1 MSTTLATLDPQAF
14 QFITTLV
21 RERSAIV
28 LEEGKSYLIESRL
41 SPIAREQ
48 GLESVAELVSVLRK
62 PGQQQLAQ
70 RVVEA
75 MTTNESS
82 FFRDLHPFQALKT
95 TILPALIES
104 RKKERTLNIW
114 SNACS
119 SGQEI
124 YSIALTIKEH
134 FPELSGWK
142 VRLIGTD
149 LSTQILERAKL
160 GIFNQTEVNRGLP
173 MPLLLKYFVKEG
185 IHWKIK
191 EEIRQMADFRILN
204 LVEPFP
210 AYLPEMDLV
219 FLRNV
224 LIYFSPESKRQI
236 LFKTHKILRDDGYL
250 FLGGAE
256 TTMNLDVTYARE
268 QVGNAVWYRP
278 TQPNP

>member
-191 EEIRQMADFRILN
+191 DEIRQMADFRILN